1 MSAPREVLDL
11 RKHDYED
18 IAGKI
23 LQVNGRDYVLLKE
36 VGQGGERVVFVLM
49 NDLSGLTPVVA
60 KVFHAL
66 PGSAEYA
73 DYLTRLPAMYFKTQA
88 STEDGL
94 DVLIPE
100 ALYEMCGGLIAIQ
113 FYFGSVENERSH
125 YDLLNRSA
133 QQLKDRQFEAGLAT
147 CEELLRLNPFHD
159 QAWAN
164 KAAAFMGL
172 DAYSD
177 AISCMHKA
185 IEIEP
190 NVPNYSREL
199 AALYARI
206 GAAKKSMLVSS
217 AALTRWREDGLT
229 WRKMVRTA
237 IQFDAANMI
246 EKELRYGFEALPQL
260 ADLKQ
265 EVDESRARWTRY
277 ESELVAA
284 QKLQE
289 AGAWEAALPILRRAA
304 SISVRNELALLN
316 EQLCLARLGR
326 WSSVGHEAATL
337 AWRCTGPVQDTAFL
351 LAFLGF
357 AKSRDPVKGRA
368 LALHI
373 AQMFQ
378 HPFDLPLMP
387 TYIGPTTM
395 SASREVDDIVAT
407 LLALC
412 GGASDDEQLLLRDL
426 AALFQET
433 LTAYPEE
440 ARAVVSMLEPPEEQ
454 AREA

>member
-1 MSAPREVLDL
+1 MSAAREILDL

-18 IAGKI
+18 IPGKI
-23 LQVNGRDYVLLKE
+23 LQINGRDYVLLKE

-60 KVFHAL
+60 KIFHVL

-73 DYLTRLPAMYFKTQA
+73 DYVARLPAMYFKVQA

-113 FYFGSVENERSH
+113 TYFGSVNNERSH

-147 CEELLRLNPFHD
+147 CNELLRLNPFHD
-159 QAWAN
+159 QAYVN

-172 DAYSD
+172 DDYSG

-190 NVPNYSREL
+190 NVPTYSQEL
-199 AALYARI
+199 ARLYARI
-206 GAAKKSMLVSS
+206 GAAKKSMMVSS
-217 AALTRWREDGLT
+217 AALKRWREDGRT

-237 IQFDAANMI
+237 IQFDSVSMI
-246 EKELRYGFEALPQL
+246 EKELQYGFDALPQV

-265 EVDESRARWTRY
+265 EVDESRERWARY
-277 ESELVAA
+277 EGELVAA

-289 AGAWEAALPILRRAA
+289 AGKWEAALPVLQRAA

-326 WSSVGHEAATL
+326 WSSVGHEAAAL
-337 AWRCTGPVQDTAFL
+337 AWRCSGPVQDTAFL

-357 AKSRDPVKGRA
+357 AKSGDAVKGRA

-373 AQMFQ
+373 AQSFQ

-387 TYIGPTTM
+387 TYIGETMM
-395 SASREVDDIVAT
+395 SASREVDDIVET
-407 LLALC
+407 LEALC
-412 GGASDDEQLLLRDL
+412 RGASDDEQTLLRDL
-426 AALFQET
+426 AALFRET
-433 LTAYPEE
+433 LTAYPAD
-440 ARAVVSMLEPPEEQ
+440 ARAVVSMLAPPEE
-454 AREA
+454 EAT